1 MRLWSAGA
9 EATANA
15 LGVAASI
22 TPVNSHR
29 SWLEHVPVSTI
40 KYTMAG
46 PVVHAALTAAHMSR
60 LGHTGDTQAFD
71 DVEYGYPRYIGT
83 TRWEPDSILDGLG
96 EHWYFPRENSF
107 KHYPHCRALH
117 GLLDLLNQ
125 TLDEHSIKAA
135 EIDAIR
141 AWGEGHVERVS
152 WLTTNIRGA
161 VDAQFSIAH
170 GLAVGAQ
177 QIAPSKAWQ
186 SPSVLFDDGVL
197 DL

>member
-1 MRLWSAGA
+1 MSCSSPSAYSWTPSDVPSAASITSRAGSESTMRYSSAAGMRLWSAGA

-71 DVEYGYPRYIGT
+71 DVEYGYPRYTGT
-83 TRWEPDSILDGLG
+83 TRW
-96 EHWYFPRENSF
+96 
-107 KHYPHCRALH
+107 A
-117 GLLDLLNQ
+117 
-125 TLDEHSIKAA
+125 
-135 EIDAIR
+135 
-141 AWGEGHVERVS
+141 
-152 WLTTNIRGA
+152 
-161 VDAQFSIAH
+161 
-170 GLAVGAQ
+170 
-177 QIAPSKAWQ
+177 
-186 SPSVLFDDGVL
+186 
-197 DL
+197 